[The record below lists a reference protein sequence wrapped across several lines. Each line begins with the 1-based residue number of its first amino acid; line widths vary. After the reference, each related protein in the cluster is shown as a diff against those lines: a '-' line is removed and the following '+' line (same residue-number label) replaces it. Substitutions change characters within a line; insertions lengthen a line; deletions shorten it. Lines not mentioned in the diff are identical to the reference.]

1 MKLQTPVADAQCK
14 VSISYKDKITM
25 IGSCFSDNVGKS
37 LSNYGFDVCVNP
49 FGTLYNPVSILRSI
63 ERLISARAFT
73 EDDCVQIGAG
83 DERYCSFSHHTSFAR
98 AGKEE
103 FLDNANQALQKASR
117 YFAESTKVIITL
129 GTSWCFRNT
138 SSGQI
143 VSNCLKRHPAEFV
156 RERLSAQETA
166 DCLKKIMELCR
177 NAESDTF
184 RPKEFIF
191 TVSPIRHFKDGA
203 HGNQISKAGLLLG
216 IEEILGLE
224 LIGRDFVLEAE
235 GDAGIDHGLPL
246 HDIQIVFHGDVDVG
260 KDLQIGLPAEGG
272 AGLFALVGGL
282 LFQTA
287 DVLALFKVEGVFKAV
302 APDGGVEELGG
313 ILGGAGAQT
322 VQAQRVLVVVA
333 LTAVLAA
340 GVQLAEDQL
349 PVILLLLLVPVHGT
363 AAALVL
369 HLNGVVGK
377 AGDGDEIA
385 VTLTGLINGVGH
397 DLEYG
402 VLTAL
407 QTVRAKN
414 NARTLADAVCA
425 LQCGD
430 GFVAVTGFLS
440 HSYLPR
446 VSNCK

>member
-25 IGSCFSDNVGKS
+25 IGSCFSDNVGKL

-49 FGTLYNPVSILRSI
+49 FGTLYNPFSILRSI

-117 YFAESTKVIITL
+117 HFAESTKVIITL

-138 SSGQI
+138 SDGQI

-216 IEEILGLE
+216 IEEIL
-224 LIGRDFVLEAE
+224 
-235 GDAGIDHGLPL
+235 
-246 HDIQIVFHGDVDVG
+246 
-260 KDLQIGLPAEGG
+260 
-272 AGLFALVGGL
+272 
-282 LFQTA
+282 TA
-287 DVLALFKVEGVFKAV
+287 DTADYFPSYEIMM
-302 APDGGVEELGG
+302 DEL
-313 ILGGAGAQT
+313 
-322 VQAQRVLVVVA
+322 RDYRFY
-333 LTAVLAA
+333 
-340 GVQLAEDQL
+340 AEDMCHPTQQ
-349 PVILLLLLVPVHGT
+349 
-363 AAALVL
+363 
-369 HLNGVVGK
+369 
-377 AGDGDEIA
+377 A
-385 VTLTGLINGVGH
+385 VDYIC
-397 DLEYG
+397 E
-402 VLTAL
+402 
-407 QTVRAKN
+407 R
-414 NARTLADAVCA
+414 
-425 LQCGD
+425 
-430 GFVAVTGFLS
+430 FLS
-440 HSYLPR
+440 WALPPQEHHLLEENIR
-446 VSNCK
+446 QHKKSRHIQGLR